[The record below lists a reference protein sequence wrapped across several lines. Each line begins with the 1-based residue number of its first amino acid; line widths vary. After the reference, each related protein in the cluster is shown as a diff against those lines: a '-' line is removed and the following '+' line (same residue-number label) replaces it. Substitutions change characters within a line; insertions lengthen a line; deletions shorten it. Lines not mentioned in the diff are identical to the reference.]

1 MEIIDGVY
9 SIESYGFSSNCYII
23 GKNEIAIIDTGASDS
38 HARLILNTIEKLGL
52 EKSNINRIII
62 THHHPDHSGGLRALL
77 MLLVENDITVC
88 VHESAVRY
96 YGKISNIR
104 IRGLKDG
111 DILTIDGM
119 EFLVIHTPGH
129 TEDGICLYNKKYK
142 ILVSGDT
149 VFSYGGIG
157 RADLPGGSMKLL
169 VKSIEK
175 LLKLDVEFLLPGH
188 MDFVTEGNKHI
199 EKSYRFALSC
209 LNFYGY

>member
-1 MEIIDGVY
+1 
-9 SIESYGFSSNCYII
+9 
-23 GKNEIAIIDTGASDS
+23 
-38 HARLILNTIEKLGL
+38 
-52 EKSNINRIII
+52 
-62 THHHPDHSGGLRALL
+62 
-77 MLLVENDITVC
+77 
-88 VHESAVRY
+88 ESAVRY

-188 MDFVTEGNKHI
+188 MDFVWI
-199 EKSYRFALSC
+199 L
-209 LNFYGY
+209 